1 MLEWIAANIGTIVV
15 SIILIG
21 IVAAI
26 VVVLVKNKKKG
37 KSSCG
42 CNCGCCPMNGT
53 CHKSSEL

>member
-1 MLEWIAANIGTIVV
+1 MFEWIAANIGTIAD
-15 SIILIG
+15 SISLIG

-53 CHKSSEL
+53 CHKSSEQ